1 MVRSTFSISAQY
13 LLGRNLLE
21 EKKKVI
27 SEEISREEKKE
38 IKRPKQGEEKV
49 RLTLQKGC
57 RKVFGEI
64 VGEKL

>member
-1 MVRSTFSISAQY
+1 M
-13 LLGRNLLE
+13 LE
-21 EKKKVI
+21 EKKKVN